1 MYLTGYP
8 NFYVEKPLL
17 AIYNQDNLQKLQT
30 SREWYGELKL
40 KVRRGLITID
50 YKNEIKF
57 YKYLTDIPVKHLEL
71 PISRIHNMDLP
82 PKTILDA
89 GLYID
94 SVDQLPRFFIFD
106 ILLYRANELLTNCL
120 QRRKLLETLIKT
132 DDTIWR
138 PHYTDFWLQEFRQML
153 EGDSFLIK
161 KSALNFGIPY
171 ERFIHEVEGLV
182 IKNKKSRL
190 KYPKKQTIFSHSFF
204 KLKIDM
210 YKNKI

>member
-8 NFYVEKPLL
+8 SFYVEKPTL
-17 AIYNQDNLQKLQT
+17 AIYNPDNLQKLQS

-57 YKYLTDIPVKHLEL
+57 YKYLSNIPSKNIEL
-71 PISRIHNMDLP
+71 PISRMHNMDLP
-82 PKTILDA
+82 PKTILDG

-94 SVDQLPRFFIFD
+94 SVDHKPRFFIFD
-106 ILLYRANELLTNCL
+106 ILLYQDKELQTNCL

-132 DDTIWR
+132 DDIIWR
-138 PHYTDFWLQEFRQML
+138 PHYTDFWFKEFQQML
-153 EGDSFLIK
+153 EGDSSLIK
-161 KSALNFGIPY
+161 RSALNYGIPY
-171 ERFIHEVEGLV
+171 GRFIHEVEGLV

-190 KYPKKQTIFSHSFF
+190 TYPKTQTIFSPSFF
-204 KLKIDM
+204 KLRIDIA
-210 YKNKI
+210 KS